1 MSETDCCTI
10 ADCHCDTLWMFER
23 DEYRFELHNS
33 SGHLD
38 LPRLRFGK
46 VALQFF
52 AVCTAGPKNGGSY
65 LHQALHYLTLYE
77 RGLRKNF
84 DHLQPLLKRHDLQQA
99 GENGKIA
106 CLLALEGAE
115 PLCDDLDLLPLFYRL
130 GVRCISLTWNNRNCF
145 ADGCGEEL
153 TGGGL
158 TRLGRKLVTR
168 MGEYGIILDLAH
180 ISKAGFRDAIELVE
194 RPPLVSHAN
203 AARLC
208 EHPRNLS
215 DEQLKLVAER
225 GGVIG
230 ICFYPLFI
238 TGGETA
244 RLDQL
249 IDHFVHV
256 ASTVGINHVGIGS
269 DFDGIP
275 KSTDQ
280 LEDASCYPVLIEGLL
295 KRGFNTREVAL
306 IAGENVKR
314 LVEKNLTGNR
324 ES

>member
-1 MSETDCCTI
+1 MSETVCCSI
-10 ADCHCDTLWMFER
+10 VDCHCDTLWLFGR
-23 DEYRFELHNS
+23 DEYRFDLLNQT
-33 SGHLD
+33 GHVD
-38 LPRLRFGK
+38 LPRLRLGQ
-46 VALQFF
+46 VVLQFF
-52 AVCTAGPKNGGSY
+52 AVCTAAQKNGDSH
-65 LHQALHYLTLYE
+65 LQQALHCLTLYE
-77 RGLRKNF
+77 RGLRNNF
-84 DHLQPLLKRHDLQQA
+84 DHLQPLEKRQDLKEA
-99 GENGKIA
+99 AEKGKIA

-115 PLCDDLDLLPLFYRL
+115 PLCGSVDLLPLFYRL

-145 ADGCGEEL
+145 ADGCGEEIS
-153 TGGGL
+153 GGGL
-158 TRLGRKLVTR
+158 TRLGRNLVPR
-168 MGEYGIILDLAH
+168 LGRYGILLDLAH
-180 ISKAGFRDAIELVE
+180 LSQAGFRDAIELAE

-230 ICFYPLFI
+230 ISFYPLFI
-238 TGGETA
+238 TGRETA

-249 IDHFVHV
+249 IDHFVHI
-256 ASTVGINHVGIGS
+256 ASTAGINHVGIGS

-280 LEDASCYPVLIEGLL
+280 LADASCYPVLIEGLL
-295 KRGFNTREVAL
+295 KRGFNKREVAL

-314 LVEKNLTGNR
+314 LLEQNLAGNQ